1 MAWVTPK
8 TNWVDGDYFNIN
20 PDYNRIKGNIEYLLT
35 LSNRGFQ
42 WNRWRFQFFRI
53 RDCKA

>member
-20 PDYNRIKGNIEYLLT
+20 PDYNRIKETSNICLP
-35 LSNRGFQ
+35 
-42 WNRWRFQFFRI
+42 
-53 RDCKA
+53 